1 VPRLFIDTDTA
12 SDDAVALVMAL
23 RTPGV
28 QVDGIST
35 VAGNVDVA
43 QATRNALTTL
53 ELCGASV
60 PVYRGLAAP
69 LLRPHRDAR
78 DVHGADGMGNMHFPA
93 PARGP
98 APQHA
103 VDAICAAIL
112 GAPGEITLVT
122 LGPLSNVATALLRAP
137 DIATA
142 VREIV
147 VMGGAHTRMGNV
159 AAAPSA
165 EYNIWEDP
173 EAARIV
179 LRSGAPLTMVGI
191 ELCRG
196 EAVLTDE
203 DQQRLRAMRSPY
215 ADFALNI
222 NGFLQRAV
230 ARFGIRGIDLPD
242 PVAMAVALDRR
253 VLLQEARYVVDVETM
268 GELTAGETVV
278 DVLGISGHP
287 PNATVGLRLDAERF
301 KRLLERALAQEA

>member
-1 VPRLFIDTDTA
+1 MPRLFIDTDTA

-43 QATRNALTTL
+43 QATRNALTTV
-53 ELCGASV
+53 ELCGAAV

-78 DVHGADGMGNMHFPA
+78 EIHGSDGMGNMNYPPPTRSA
-93 PARGP
+93 EPG
-98 APQHA
+98 HA
-103 VDAICAAIL
+103 VDAIIAAIL
-112 GAPGEITLVT
+112 GTPGEITLVT
-122 LGPLSNVATALLRAP
+122 LGPLSNVAAALLRAP
-137 DIATA
+137 EIAVA

-147 VMGGAHTRMGNV
+147 VMGGAHTRVGNI
-159 AAAPSA
+159 ASSPSA

-179 LRSGAPLTMVGI
+179 FRSGAPLTMVGI

-196 EAVLTDE
+196 EAVLSAE
-203 DQQRLRAMRSPY
+203 DQQRLRALGTKH
-215 ADFALNI
+215 AAFVLDI
-222 NGFLQRAV
+222 NGFLQSAV
-230 ARFGIRGIDLPD
+230 ARFGIKGIDLPD

-253 VLLQEARYVVDVETM
+253 VLAEEARYYVDVEVT
-268 GELTAGETVV
+268 GELTSGETVV
-278 DVLGISGHP
+278 DSLGIGGYA
-287 PNATVGLRLDAERF
+287 PNVAVGLRLDAAYF
-301 KRLLERALAQEA
+301 KEMLTKAVS